1 MQARPNKYRF
11 PWQNGNRFQL
21 LIDGPAFFS
30 EMLKDIKAAQH
41 YVLLEMYLVN
51 SCHLSQRF
59 FQALAD
65 ASQRG
70 VGVYVLLDDFGARG
84 LNTKDR
90 KFLRQQN
97 IHLSFYNPLHL
108 QEHKLRLF
116 RDHRKLLVVDGYT
129 AYVGGAG
136 FIDEFDSIS
145 FPQQN
150 WRENMVKIQGTNVL
164 QWQSLF
170 VDNWARW
177 SHIDVPLRT
186 PTFSDMHQRG
196 RVTMTQGPRL
206 MEIKRS
212 FINHVR
218 NAQERVWMST
228 AYFAPSRKL
237 RRTLRRTA
245 LRGIDVRLMI
255 PGPITDQPLTRFVA
269 QRYYSHLLRDGVR
282 IFEYQPR
289 FMHAKLVMCDNWVS
303 LGSCNIDRWNMLWNL
318 DANQEI
324 NDSDFTATV
333 VEMFQA
339 DFISSKEIFLHDWKK
354 RSFLTRIQIRFWAFT
369 VRLADTLLS
378 RLRILRHWKRIIK
391 RKR

>member
-1 MQARPNKYRF
+1 MQDRHNKYRF
-11 PWQNGNRFQL
+11 PWQNDNSFRL

-41 YVLLEMYLVN
+41 YILLEMYLVN

-59 FQALAD
+59 FQAMAD
-65 ASQRG
+65 ASHRG
-70 VGVYVLLDDFGARG
+70 VSVYLLLDDFGARG
-84 LNTKDR
+84 LNSRDR
-90 KFLRQQN
+90 KYLRQHN
-97 IHLSFYNPLHL
+97 IQLSFYNPLHL

-136 FIDEFDSIS
+136 LIDEFDSLL

-150 WRENMVKIQGTNVL
+150 WRENMVRIQGPNVL
-164 QWQSLF
+164 QWQDLF

-177 SHIDVPLRT
+177 STIDIPLRT
-186 PTFSDMHQRG
+186 PTFRDMHQTG
-196 RVTMTQGPRL
+196 RVTITQGPRL

-218 NAQERVWMST
+218 NAQRRVWMST

-245 LRGIDVRLMI
+245 LRGIDVRLLI
-255 PGPITDQPLTRFVA
+255 PGTITDQPLTRFVA

-324 NDSDFTATV
+324 KDSQFSSAVID
-333 VEMFQA
+333 MFQA
-339 DFISSKEIFLHDWKK
+339 DFANSKEILLEDWKK
-354 RSFLTRIQIRFWAFT
+354 RSILTRIQIWFWAFT
-369 VRLADTLLS
+369 VRLVDTLLS